1 MTEKNGTS
9 LYFRVAQT
17 IRGRINSGQYPSDV
31 IIPSSRMLAE
41 EFGVSNIT
49 IEKAMDLLVQEKC
62 ITRQRG
68 VGTRVSKTKNPL
80 VVRRI
85 SAKTFW
91 DWYEVYEKRDV
102 LTLEVLDIVETVCP
116 DFVRNILKLPAD
128 QTTIIKARR
137 IMKLDSGPLAY
148 IINYF
153 SRSLFKKSVYP
164 KFAKKRFL
172 KILMEEKNLSTI
184 KIDQQIEAT
193 IADMDLARNLKIKFG
208 DPLFL
213 VEYIYRLTDET
224 PLAVTHT
231 YHRGD
236 RSIIRD
242 TVVIDADSFK

>member
-1 MTEKNGTS
+1 MNKENGTS
-9 LYFRVAQT
+9 FYYRVAQT
-17 IRGRINSGQYPSDV
+17 IRSRINSGQYPPDF
-31 IIPSSRMLAE
+31 IIPPSRMLAE
-41 EFGVSNIT
+41 EFCVSNIT
-49 IEKAMDLLVQEKC
+49 IQKAMDLLVQEGC

-68 VGTRVSKTKNPL
+68 VGTRVSRTTNTL

-91 DWYEVYEKRDV
+91 DWYEVYEARKELV
-102 LTLEVLDIVETVCP
+102 LEVLDIVETVCP
-116 DFVRNILKLPAD
+116 EFIRNILNFQAG
-128 QTTIIKARR
+128 QTTIVKARR

-153 SRSLFKKSVYP
+153 SPSLFKKSAYP

-172 KILMEEKNLSTI
+172 KILMAEKNLSTI

-193 IADMDLARNLKIKFG
+193 IADMDLASNLKIKFG

-213 VEYIYRLTDET
+213 VEYIYRLTDGT

-236 RSIIRD
+236 RSVIKD
-242 TVVIDADSFK
+242 TVVIDADSVK